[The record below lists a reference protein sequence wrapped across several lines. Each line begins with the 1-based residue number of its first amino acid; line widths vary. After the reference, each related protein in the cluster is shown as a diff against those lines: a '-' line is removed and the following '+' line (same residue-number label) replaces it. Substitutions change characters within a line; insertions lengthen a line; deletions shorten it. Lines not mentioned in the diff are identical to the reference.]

1 MPNRTN
7 SDIANIG
14 NEFRLNKL
22 LLKKSYQIILNL
34 NVQKIFIDKM
44 TAVDTLLTQK
54 S

>member
-22 LLKKSYQIILNL
+22 LLKKIYQIILNL

-44 TAVDTLLTQK
+44 TAVNTLLTQK